1 MGDEDLLFGETE
13 DITDG
18 IDGMQVGL
26 SANVDNLIY
35 IYLNGN
41 LLFSSGSPTWGHF

>member
-18 IDGMQVGL
+18 IDGMQVIEGGYL
-26 SANVDNLIY
+26 RCNQNDFLKFKNVL
-35 IYLNGN
+35 
-41 LLFSSGSPTWGHF
+41 